1 MILDT
6 IIVGDTLDFLTTVAD
21 YPPADGWT
29 LKYRLVPRT
38 SGTAIDITAAT
49 SGTDYRVQVAPAT
62 TANWT
67 AGEYS
72 WFSWVEQSGARYT
85 VDEGLVTL
93 KANPAT
99 STAYDARTPARKA
112 LDALN
117 AGFETFGTNAHVHE
131 YTIENRSMKYRTFA
145 DFMAARDRL
154 VAEVAR
160 EENAARTA
168 AGLASKNRLRVQ
180 FR

>member
-6 IIVGDTLDFLTTVAD
+6 LIVGDTLDFLTTVAD
-21 YPPADGWT
+21 YPPANGWT
-29 LKYRLVPRT
+29 LKYRLVPRV
-38 SGTAIDITAAT
+38 SGTPIDLTAGN
-49 SGTDYRVQVAPAT
+49 SGSDYRVQVSPTT
-62 TANWT
+62 TATWT

-72 WFSWVEQSGARYT
+72 WSSWVEKSGARYT

-93 KANPAT
+93 KADPAT
-99 STAYDARTPARKA
+99 IASYDGRSPARKA

-117 AGFETFGTNAHVHE
+117 AGLETFGSNAHVQG
-131 YTIENRSMKYRTFA
+131 YSIEGREMKYRTFA

-154 VAEVAR
+154 VAEVNR
-160 EENAARTA
+160 EENATRTA
-168 AGLASKNRLRVQ
+168 AGLASKNRLRVV